1 MLQLGPERRPGAQ
14 VLALAM
20 AWQAASQY
28 HLQRPPIDAVE
39 PEVLAACL
47 PYSRCGLPAA
57 VVAQLA
63 PPASGPAA
71 PPPPLDLS
79 AARATTSG

>member
-1 MLQLGPERRPGAQ
+1 M

-20 AWQAASQY
+20 AWQAASRH

-39 PEVLAACL
+39 PEVLAACM
-47 PYSRCGLPAA
+47 PWSRCGLPAS
-57 VVAQLA
+57 VVAELA
-63 PPASGPAA
+63 PPAR
-71 PPPPLDLS
+71 PPSSVNLG